1 MLNVN
6 QSASSVVTAD
16 IHGRFRG
23 GSPAVVTGQTQTEFK
38 ALVAKYPKAD
48 RYIKAIYEDRE

>member
-1 MLNVN
+1 MVRQQLSQVR
-6 QSASSVVTAD
+6 S
-16 IHGRFRG
+16 
-23 GSPAVVTGQTQTEFK
+23 QTEFK